1 MRTYCKSSK
10 LLLIVVAMLTVF
22 MTVVTIAP
30 VTAYAK
36 VTYASSSKSDSKKK
50 NKAERYFSDVKAKTQ
65 YREDIE
71 WLAKKGA
78 FKSIAKQGKKFKPR
92 NIITRK
98 QMAIILDNLYG
109 DRIDI
114 TIKDPKKKVD
124 QGYMTKLLTEVSK
137 QLGYQVSWN
146 GGTPKARVTRAAA
159 CYYIRLM
166 MKTAERGALDPK

>member
-1 MRTYCKSSK
+1 MRTNCKSSK

-22 MTVVTIAP
+22 MTVVTITP

-36 VTYASSSKSDSKKK
+36 VTYANSSKSGSKK
-50 NKAERYFSDVKAKTQ
+50 NKTERYFSDVKAKTQ
-65 YREDIE
+65 YREDLV

-98 QMAIILDNLYG
+98 QLAMILDNLYG

-124 QGYMTKLLTEVSK
+124 QGYMTNLLTEVSK
-137 QLGYQVSWN
+137 QLGYRVSWN